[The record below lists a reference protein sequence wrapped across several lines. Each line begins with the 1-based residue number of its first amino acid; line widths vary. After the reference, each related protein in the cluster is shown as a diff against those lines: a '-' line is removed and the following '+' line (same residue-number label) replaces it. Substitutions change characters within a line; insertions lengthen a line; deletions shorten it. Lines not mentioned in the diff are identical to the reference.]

1 MCVLIVVPH
10 VKRAIGNC
18 PPLLGI
24 PSAAEMSGPN
34 MCGIGISA
42 VKSQVR
48 ALSDSFVCD
57 NANDAAQAGLVV
69 KTVERNGAAGQSGM
83 VLPGDVIVSC
93 NGTPCRSLTP
103 LQLKPLVVGP
113 AGTEVV
119 LELERA

>member
-1 MCVLIVVPH
+1 MVYVQQLKIAAG
-10 VKRAIGNC
+10 KC
-18 PPLLGI
+18 PQLPVI
-24 PSAAEMSGPN
+24 PSASEMSAPN

-48 ALSDSFVCD
+48 LPSDSFVCD
-57 NANDAAQAGLVV
+57 NANSAAQAGLVV
-69 KTVERNGAAGQSGM
+69 KTVERNGPAGQSGI
-83 VLPGDVIVSC
+83 VLPGDIIVSC
-93 NGTPCRSLTP
+93 NGTPCRSFTP